1 MNVASIVPT
10 FEGSSATV
18 DTHMRGD
25 NESQLVVMHVMLP
38 SPALTVGFGAPDL
51 DPVTYS
57 VVLPVIRL
65 L

>member
-1 MNVASIVPT
+1 M
-10 FEGSSATV
+10 V

-25 NESQLVVMHVMLP
+25 DESQLVVLHVMLL
-38 SPALTVGFGAPDL
+38 SPALAVGFGAPDL

-57 VVLPVIRL
+57 VVLPAIRL